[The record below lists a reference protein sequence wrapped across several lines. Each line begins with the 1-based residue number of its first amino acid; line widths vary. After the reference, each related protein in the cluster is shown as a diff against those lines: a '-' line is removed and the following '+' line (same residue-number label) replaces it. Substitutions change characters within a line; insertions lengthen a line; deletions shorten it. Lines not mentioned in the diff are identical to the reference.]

1 MKKVLI
7 LVLSCEKSPYDKMVH
22 TALETWDSVDVPG
35 CETVY
40 YFGQSSN
47 KTASK
52 FVYLPV
58 KESLTTMGEKTLQA
72 LEWALKNKEFDYI
85 ARVHSSIYVNKIALI
100 EYVQTLPEINYF
112 AGAEATSANGFQ
124 YVWGGVG
131 YVISKDVV
139 KKIVLNRH
147 HWQHKYMEDESMSLL
162 VNWLSVPFSP
172 GYAAGIDNMGDNWR
186 AISYNGES
194 ISFTYFAEL
203 KRLNHHFYRVKQD
216 GKRWVDEFIMKE
228 LFRVL

>member
-22 TALETWDSVDVPG
+22 TALETWDSLDVPG

-40 YFGQSSN
+40 YFGQSQN
-47 KTASK
+47 KTTTK
-52 FVYLPV
+52 FIYLPV

-85 ARVHSSIYVNKIALI
+85 ARVHSSIYVNKCALI
-100 EYVQTLPEINYF
+100 EYVQNLPETNYF

-131 YVISKDVV
+131 YIISKDVV
-139 KKIVLNRH
+139 EKIVLNRH

-172 GYAAGIDNMGDNWR
+172 GYAAGIDNMGDTWR

-194 ISFTYFAEL
+194 ISFTDFAEL

-228 LFRVL
+228 LFRAL